1 MKPDLLIRRPLAF
14 AAATPAL
21 IRPIQT
27 RHDRATPSLTKR
39 AFQLRSQGMLDYLV
53 DTLRKTW

>member
-14 AAATPAL
+14 AAQALSTPAK
-21 IRPIQT
+21 T
-27 RHDRATPSLTKR
+27 RIDRATSSLTKR

-53 DTLRKTW
+53 ETLRRTW